1 MRLDVSRHLV
11 CFNREEAQV
20 NSHLVRSMIVIGA
33 LVGLACAGDGTDL
46 TDPGD
51 DNNNGGGGGGTG
63 FAAAVQPILTAN
75 CALSGCH
82 AGSSPAQGMNLSSG
96 QAFANIVSV
105 PSNESGLLRVKPSE
119 PDSSYLVH
127 KIQGTQSTVGGSGG
141 RMPLGRAALSQAQID
156 IIRQWIADGAQNN

>member
-1 MRLDVSRHLV
+1 MNPR
-11 CFNREEAQV
+11 
-20 NSHLVRSMIVIGA
+20 LVRSVIVIGA
-33 LVGLACAGDGTDL
+33 LAGLACAGDGSQL
-46 TDPGD
+46 ADPGD
-51 DNNNGGGGGGTG
+51 DNDNGNGTGGSG

-82 AGSSPAQGMNLSSG
+82 AGASPAQGMNLSLG
-96 QAFANIVSV
+96 QAFANIVNV

-156 IIRQWIADGAQNN
+156 IIRQWIADGAPNN

>member
-1 MRLDVSRHLV
+1 MNSR
-11 CFNREEAQV
+11 
-20 NSHLVRSMIVIGA
+20 LVRLVTVVAAVYGA
-33 LVGLACAGDGTDL
+33 ACAGDGSV
-46 TDPGD
+46 TDPAD
-51 DNNNGGGGGGTG
+51 DNNNGGGGGGGSG

-82 AGSSPAQGMNLSSG
+82 AGASPAQGMNLSSG
-96 QAFANIVSV
+96 QAYANIVSV

-119 PDSSYLVH
+119 PDSSYLMH

-156 IIRQWIADGAQNN
+156 IIRQWIADGASNN

>member
-1 MRLDVSRHLV
+1 MNPR
-11 CFNREEAQV
+11 
-20 NSHLVRSMIVIGA
+20 LVRSVIVIGA
-33 LVGLACAGDGTDL
+33 LAGLACAGDGSQL
-46 TDPGD
+46 ADPGD
-51 DNNNGGGGGGTG
+51 DNDNGNGTGGSG

-82 AGSSPAQGMNLSSG
+82 AGASPAQGMNLSLG
-96 QAFANIVSV
+96 QAFANIVNV

>member
-1 MRLDVSRHLV
+1 
-11 CFNREEAQV
+11 V
-20 NSHLVRSMIVIGA
+20 NSRLVRSVIVIGVLA
-33 LVGLACAGDGTDL
+33 GLACAGDGSQL
-46 TDPGD
+46 ADPGD
-51 DNNNGGGGGGTG
+51 DNDNGNGGGTG

-82 AGSSPAQGMNLSSG
+82 AGASPAQGMNLSLG

-127 KIQGTQSTVGGSGG
+127 KIQGTQGTVGGSGG

-156 IIRQWIADGAQNN
+156 VIRQWIADGAPNN